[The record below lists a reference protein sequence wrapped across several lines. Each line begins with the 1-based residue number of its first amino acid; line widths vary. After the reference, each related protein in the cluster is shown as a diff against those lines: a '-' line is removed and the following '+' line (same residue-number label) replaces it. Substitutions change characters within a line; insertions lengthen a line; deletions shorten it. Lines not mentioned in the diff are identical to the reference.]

1 MRACIQA
8 AGVTSFGALE
18 NLANAYSTL
27 YRYLKDNYDDT
38 KKLKKYWGY
47 LTNNVVPRPSRSATP
62 CSSHWRRAYAR
73 RHLLM
78 FENCDHGAL
87 IHLSGC

>member
-47 LTNNVVPRPSRSATP
+47 LTNNVVGSMPFPVEIDSTTNSVIGGTTPRS
-62 CSSHWRRAYAR
+62 
-73 RHLLM
+73 
-78 FENCDHGAL
+78 
-87 IHLSGC
+87 